1 MTKRSR
7 YHDAAVTIRS
17 ATWADVER
25 VELLAELDSAE
36 VPPAPRV
43 LAFVGDELWV
53 TVSVAS
59 GAVIADPFRP
69 SAAVAALASERARQ
83 LATVKR
89 GRGRLR
95 WVPGHGFK
103 SWGRRPVRPVPS

>member
-1 MTKRSR
+1 MTKSSTYRES
-7 YHDAAVTIRS
+7 AVTIRS

-25 VELLAELDSAE
+25 VELLAQLDSAE
-36 VPPAPRV
+36 VPPAPQI

-53 TVSVAS
+53 AVSLAT

-83 LATVKR
+83 LTVQKRRGVLDLLR
-89 GRGRLR
+89 GRRASTGPLG
-95 WVPGHGFK
+95 VGLTTA
-103 SWGRRPVRPVPS
+103 RP